1 MSKQKK
7 KEKHQLEKVALIVS
21 IINMATTSICLIYT
35 TFFKSGLGGGENLH
49 CLHYKTFPK
58 ESL

>member
-1 MSKQKK
+1 MSIQKN

-35 TFFKSGLGGGENLH
+35 TFFK
-49 CLHYKTFPK
+49 
-58 ESL
+58 